1 MDSQIPT
8 VKKWK
13 YDVFLNFRRQD
24 LEGNFV
30 TQLYKRLE
38 DMGINVFKPE
48 FEYERKEEPIKTEI
62 SEAIE
67 ESMIAIT
74 IFSEYY
80 ASSRQRL
87 EELSKIMEWV
97 DNQGQEFYS
106 VFYCVTA
113 SQVSGI
119 IDQTLAQYIA
129 DDIIF
134 SYTVELQRWT
144 DAFSKAFNIAGFKRD
159 SFPLELIRW
168 SSVIVLFDAIWIPE
182 ISLFWS
188 LVTSKRLADMWA
200 LQGWNINFRRQINDW
215 EVQRGADFFSTL
227 EQLSGL
233 QIGEDVPWWPDNT
246 KGLFK
251 AIATSKLMNQS
262 NHLAMETTLED

>member
-48 FEYERKEEPIKTEI
+48 FEYERKEEPITTEI

-97 DNQGQEFYS
+97 DNQGQEFFL
-106 VFYCVTA
+106 VFYRVTA

-159 SFPLELIRW
+159 SFPLELIRCQW
-168 SSVIVLFDAIWIPE
+168 FAETNLDIPTVSFFVL
-182 ISLFWS
+182 
-188 LVTSKRLADMWA
+188 
-200 LQGWNINFRRQINDW
+200 
-215 EVQRGADFFSTL
+215 
-227 EQLSGL
+227 
-233 QIGEDVPWWPDNT
+233 
-246 KGLFK
+246 
-251 AIATSKLMNQS
+251 
-262 NHLAMETTLED
+262 

>member
-38 DMGINVFKPE
+38 DMGINVFKPD
-48 FEYERKEEPIKTEI
+48 FEYERKEEPITTEI

-97 DNQGQEFYS
+97 DNQGQEFFS
-106 VFYCVTA
+106 VFYRVTA

-129 DDIIF
+129 DDIIY

-159 SFPLELIRW
+159 SFPLELIRC
-168 SSVIVLFDAIWIPE
+168 
-182 ISLFWS
+182 
-188 LVTSKRLADMWA
+188 KRLADMWA

-233 QIGEDVPWWPDNT
+233 QIGEDVPRWPDNT

-251 AIATSKLMNQS
+251 ANATSKLMNQS